1 MQMLHSL
8 SFGTIGNGKSEIP
21 TEVLNLFLSL
31 SDNPSKKLE
40 FASEIVENG
49 LAGRIRLD
57 SSFNIDAYEAT
68 IRKNLRLGKESK
80 RKKISYF
87 DLCTE
92 DTDAFTKQDGVSL
105 EAYVPKALQM
115 QDAFEQLLCD
125 EELSYAISTIRAL
138 DKDLQVEE
146 NIFII
151 DVIKQALLGIPTAV
165 DSIKYICSK
174 YKLVAEQLE
183 TILSSGKSFNE
194 MFA

>member
-8 SFGTIGNGKSEIP
+8 SFGTIANGQSEIP
-21 TEVLNLFLSL
+21 TEVLNLFISL
-31 SDNPSKKLE
+31 SDNPTKKLE

-80 RKKISYF
+80 RKKETHIVF
-87 DLCTE
+87 DSE
-92 DTDAFTKQDGVSL
+92 DIDDYSDKSGINLGRYT
-105 EAYVPKALQM
+105 PKALQM
-115 QDAFEQLLCD
+115 QDAFEQLLND
-125 EELSYAISTIRAL
+125 EELEYAISTIRAL

-151 DVIKQALLGIPTAV
+151 DVIKQALLGVPTAIE
-165 DSIKYICSK
+165 SIKYICGK

>member
-8 SFGTIGNGKSEIP
+8 SFGTIGNGVSEIP

-68 IRKNLRLGKESK
+68 IRKNLRLGKENK
-80 RKKISYF
+80 RKKLTYF
-87 DLCTE
+87 ESGSNDNDAYTE
-92 DTDAFTKQDGVSL
+92 KDGICI
-105 EAYVPKALQM
+105 ENFVPKALQM
-115 QDAFEQLLCD
+115 QDAFEQLLCN
-125 EELSYAISTIRAL
+125 EELTYAINTIKAL

-146 NIFII
+146 NIFIV
-151 DVIKQALLGIPTAV
+151 DVIQQALLGIPTAV
-165 DSIKYICSK
+165 DKIKYICGK